1 MSVLEVLQCVCVT
14 GRMSVTCSILCAVFS
29 LCEDAP
35 NITFPSGEQTVLVN
49 SSVNISCRVDTFP
62 SSTITWYLDNE
73 EVSSYLVTTQSVDS
87 RTQESR
93 VTISSV
99 GTEDSGTYRC
109 EASNLLS
116 TVNMN
121 TTLTVESESNVVT

>member
-1 MSVLEVLQCVCVT
+1 M
-14 GRMSVTCSILCAVFS
+14 
-29 LCEDAP
+29 
-35 NITFPSGEQTVLVN
+35 
-49 SSVNISCRVDTFP
+49 
-62 SSTITWYLDNE
+62 
-73 EVSSYLVTTQSVDS
+73 TTQSVDN

-121 TTLTVESESNVVT
+121 TTLTVESESDVVTCVDPCYSLHKYAEYRAFHLM

>member
-1 MSVLEVLQCVCVT
+1 M
-14 GRMSVTCSILCAVFS
+14 
-29 LCEDAP
+29 
-35 NITFPSGEQTVLVN
+35 LVN

-73 EVSSYLVTTQSVDS
+73 EVSSYLVNTQPLDS

-121 TTLTVESESNVVT
+121 TTLTVESESNIVT

>member
-1 MSVLEVLQCVCVT
+1 M
-14 GRMSVTCSILCAVFS
+14 
-29 LCEDAP
+29 
-35 NITFPSGEQTVLVN
+35 
-49 SSVNISCRVDTFP
+49 
-62 SSTITWYLDNE
+62 
-73 EVSSYLVTTQSVDS
+73 SSYLVTTQSVDS

-121 TTLTVESESNVVT
+121 TTLTVESESDIVACVDPCCSLHKYAEYRMSHLM